1 MVLQNSQTTEL
12 PSVLAD
18 LRAIVLIY
26 HQSVITMSSPLTLTK
41 EIFVPLTRLF
51 RGPLVYFRL
60 TRLIYGA
67 INLSSVIRRK
77 VGSQDFHG
85 LVSNEFNIRRERE
98 RGRVRFSYN
107 IGTCIYI
114 ALYVRGEGDDQRA
127 DKSRDVPGYK
137 SLLSWGKRKNR
148 DRTRRADVSEANLHP
163 VLILLRYRYIISYV
177 WPSGSKIYLISLTYS
192 KTESEPKI
200 QFSMSIIFIIEKWKW
215 KMFLLL
221 RRIWN
226 F

>member
-1 MVLQNSQTTEL
+1 MVLQNSPTTEL

-137 SLLSWGKRKNR
+137 SLLSWGKRKKPR
-148 DRTRRADVSEANLHP
+148 SHAASWRGRSEFTSFINFITLPVQNFICMTKWFENL
-163 VLILLRYRYIISYV
+163 SY
-177 WPSGSKIYLISLTYS
+177 
-192 KTESEPKI
+192 
-200 QFSMSIIFIIEKWKW
+200 
-215 KMFLLL
+215 
-221 RRIWN
+221 
-226 F
+226 

>member
-1 MVLQNSQTTEL
+1 M
-12 PSVLAD
+12 
-18 LRAIVLIY
+18 
-26 HQSVITMSSPLTLTK
+26 
-41 EIFVPLTRLF
+41 
-51 RGPLVYFRL
+51 YFRL

-137 SLLSWGKRKNR
+137 SLLS
-148 DRTRRADVSEANLHP
+148 
-163 VLILLRYRYIISYV
+163 
-177 WPSGSKIYLISLTYS
+177 
-192 KTESEPKI
+192 
-200 QFSMSIIFIIEKWKW
+200 
-215 KMFLLL
+215 
-221 RRIWN
+221 
-226 F
+226 